1 MRMFMVLTSTLVALA
16 GCGGNKQVQ
25 TGEHPSGAKMAKVT
39 GTVFYLE
46 RVALPPG
53 AVLKV
58 QLSDVSRADAPAEVI
73 ASDSITV
80 THQVPIPF
88 SLSYDPQRIV
98 PSHTYAVQAR
108 IEVDG
113 KLRFINT
120 SSNPV
125 VTNGK
130 PASVDVRVSPVP
142 Q

>member
-1 MRMFMVLTSTLVALA
+1 MRMFMMLSSTLVVLA
-16 GCGGNKQVQ
+16 GCGGNKQAQ

-46 RVALPPG
+46 RIALPPG

-58 QLSDVSRADAPAEVI
+58 QLADVSRADAPAEVI
-73 ASDSITV
+73 AADSIIV

-88 SLSYDPQRIV
+88 SLSYDANRIV

>member
-1 MRMFMVLTSTLVALA
+1 MFMVLASTLVVLS
-16 GCGGNKQVQ
+16 GCSGNKPAQ

-46 RVALPPG
+46 RIALPPG

-58 QLSDVSRADAPAEVI
+58 QLADVSRADAPADVI
-73 ASDSITV
+73 AGDSITV
-80 THQVPIPF
+80 TTQVPIPF
-88 SLSYDPQRIV
+88 SLKYDPQRIV

-113 KLRFINT
+113 DLRFINT

-125 VTNGK
+125 ITNGK
-130 PASVDVRVSPVP
+130 PAFVDVRVSPVP
-142 Q
+142 K

>member
-1 MRMFMVLTSTLVALA
+1 
-16 GCGGNKQVQ
+16 
-25 TGEHPSGAKMAKVT
+25 MARLT
-39 GTVFYLE
+39 GTVYYLE
-46 RVALPPG
+46 RIALPPG

-73 ASDSITV
+73 AGDSMTV
-80 THQVPIPF
+80 TTQVPIKF
-88 SLSYDPQRIV
+88 SLSYDPHLIV
-98 PSHTYAVQAR
+98 PSHTYVVQAR

-125 VTNGK
+125 VLNGQ
-130 PASVDVRVSPVP
+130 PAFVDVRVSAVP